1 MTDKPAFKKIIRDV
15 VREEVTPVI
24 GQQLISFEEKIL
36 KYFETFRSDMV
47 KLKGEIVK
55 ELETARQEQTILAGK
70 ADQINDIETEV
81 EQLKA
86 IHPKFTHASV

>member
-1 MTDKPAFKKIIRDV
+1 MTDEPVIKKIIRDV

-24 GQQLISFEEKIL
+24 GQQLSSFEEKIL
-36 KYFETFRSDMV
+36 NYFEMFRSDMA

-86 IHPKFTHASV
+86 IHPKFTHATI